1 MVSDNFVPMCWK
13 CSRVVTT
20 KGAKSF
26 SVIGCKDC
34 EEIHSYSDAMELCP
48 VLKEKRVKYV

>member
-26 SVIGCKDC
+26 SVIGCEDC
-34 EEIHSYSDAMELCP
+34 KEIHSYSDAMELCP
-48 VLKEKRVKYV
+48 ALKEKIEGK